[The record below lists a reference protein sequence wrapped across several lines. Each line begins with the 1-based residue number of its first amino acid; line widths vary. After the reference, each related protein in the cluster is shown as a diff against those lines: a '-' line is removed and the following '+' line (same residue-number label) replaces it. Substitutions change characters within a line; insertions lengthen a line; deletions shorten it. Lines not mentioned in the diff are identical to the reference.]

1 MKTKIFAGIMALAL
15 GFTAVSCSDD
25 DDYSPA
31 SGEVVQ
37 SIVTG
42 SSDVTATSA
51 KLNGTVKGLSSL
63 SASSYAVGFYYGN
76 SAEALTKSVDGTLDG
91 EAISAEI
98 SGLTANTTLYYQA
111 YVTLQKTVTY
121 KGEVKSLITTDAK
134 VVTSEASNVD
144 IFSATV
150 GGSSTDAPSN
160 ATAGVVL
167 AASSDVETVRAG
179 LRVQS
184 DDITTISVTKNGLLP
199 GATYYYAAYL
209 DLGTGVVY
217 GDVKEFETKEYSFD
231 VNELFVDLGLSTKW
245 AKCNIGAAEPEEFGG
260 LFAFG
265 DMTGLNASK
274 DIADYTVTSDIY
286 KTANDIAYKVYDGK
300 ATMPSADE
308 FEELIQKCTSEW
320 TEVNGVSGCKFTG
333 PNGNSIFLPAA
344 GSRKGSTITGEGSE
358 GLYLTGSVN
367 PTSSDF
373 AVSYDFASGVSAKAT
388 TPRYQALSVRAVT
401 VAKNV
406 VLDEALLN
414 NTWEFDLAED
424 GSYSTF
430 VGPVYFYGK
439 DDSWATITN
448 NEPTVDGDHWS
459 WAADFAGNPWVIGG
473 EASNVKGQ
481 MTFSVDES
489 GNKIV
494 TVVRYDAEGVMTTQT
509 GTYTVDAEN
518 KTISLVDGN
527 GEPLDVLYPANNE
540 GGLEDAATD
549 VRILSLT
556 EETLQLGVFRSDG
569 QLLGFN
575 YVTTLKKYG
584 FNVKLTCYSNVD
596 GCADG
601 WSSAVI
607 KIPADPSKVCG
618 DYSITFSTTNARTQ
632 GDVYVLDI
640 EDFSTAFPDAFVRIN
655 KITADGNDV
664 PFDASK
670 FYYGDIEGKGN
681 YRVEL
686 ANIWGCGR
694 NSDWS
699 GLIDSPFRKNG
710 GEVVGET
717 ALAFNSTFKVDFTVA
732 SVTSDG
738 TGTYPVNFVTVDPN
752 WKTSWG
758 TATGT
763 SLEVKK
769 ENFKYVMESTEVNM
783 SYDGSD
789 APEGNFS
796 EGSIMTFF
804 EVGDIYAYFPT
815 MHATLDAISID
826 GTALTFDKTK
836 VLDSNESPKYRLEL
850 WNMYG
855 ATSNSG
861 CAFGSPVDGVIK
873 ELAFK
878 EKMEL
883 TATFHS
889 LFAVP
894 SFE

>member
-15 GFTAVSCSDD
+15 GFSAVSCSDD

-51 KLNGTVKGLSSL
+51 KLNGTVKGLGSL

-76 SAEALTKSVDGTLDG
+76 SAEALTKTVDGTLDG

-134 VVTSEASNVD
+134 VVTTDASNVD
-144 IFSATV
+144 VFSATI
-150 GGSSTDAPSN
+150 GGTSTDAPST

-167 AASSDVETVRAG
+167 AASSDVEAVRAG
-179 LRVQS
+179 LRVSS
-184 DDITTISVTKNGLLP
+184 DDVTSISVTKEGLLP

-231 VNELFVDLGLSTKW
+231 VNDLFVDLGLSTKW
-245 AKCNIGAAEPEEFGG
+245 AKCNIGAAEPEDFGG

-265 DMTGLNASK
+265 DMTGLNPSK
-274 DIADYTVTSDIY
+274 DIADYTVTSDVY

-320 TEVNGVSGCKFTG
+320 TEVNGVAGCKFTG

-344 GSRKGSTITGEGSE
+344 GSRKGHTISGEGSE

-367 PTSSDF
+367 ASSSDF
-373 AVSYDFASGVSAKAT
+373 AVSYDFSNGVSAKST
-388 TPRYQALSVRAVT
+388 TPRFQALSVRAVT
-401 VAKNV
+401 VAKDV
-406 VLDEALLN
+406 KLDELLLN

-424 GSYSTF
+424 GSYTTF
-430 VGPVYFYGK
+430 PGPVYFYGS

-448 NEPTVDGDHWS
+448 NEPTIDGNHWS
-459 WAADFAGNPWVIGG
+459 WAADYAGNPWVV
-473 EASNVKGQ
+473 ESKTSNAKGK

-489 GNKIV
+489 GNNVV
-494 TVVRYDAEGVMTTQT
+494 TVVRYDTTGVMTTQT
-509 GTYTVDAEN
+509 GTYTVDVEN
-518 KTISLVDGN
+518 KTISLVDN
-527 GEPLDVLYPANNE
+527 DGEPLDILYLANMAGKIPN
-540 GGLEDAATD
+540 AATD
-549 VRILSLT
+549 VRILSIS
-556 EETLQLGVFRSDG
+556 EETLQLGVFRNDG

-575 YVTTLKKYG
+575 YVTSLKKYG
-584 FNVKLTCYSNVD
+584 FNVKLTCYSFVD
-596 GCADG
+596 KCDDE

-607 KIPADPSKVCG
+607 KIPADPNKVCG
-618 DYSITFSTTNARTQ
+618 DYSITFTTTNARTQ
-632 GDVYVLDI
+632 GDVYVLDV
-640 EDFSTAFPDAFVRIN
+640 EGFATAFPNALVRIN
-655 KITADGNDV
+655 KITADGKDV
-664 PFDASK
+664 PFDANK
-670 FYYGDIEGKGN
+670 FYYGDTEGKGN

-686 ANIWGCGR
+686 ANIWGCGH
-694 NSDWS
+694 NSDYS
-699 GLIDSPFRKNG
+699 GLADSPFRKNG
-710 GEVVGET
+710 GEVKGET

-738 TGTYPVNFVTVDPN
+738 TGTYPVNFVTVDFN
-752 WKTSWG
+752 WQSSWG
-758 TATGT
+758 TKTGT
-763 SLEVKK
+763 SLKVTK
-769 ENFKYVMESTEVNM
+769 ENFKYVMEATEINM
-783 SYDGSD
+783 TYDGSD
-789 APEGNFS
+789 APSADFS
-796 EGSIMTFF
+796 KGSLMTFF
-804 EVGDIYAYFPT
+804 QVEDIYAYFPT

-826 GTALTFDKTK
+826 GTALTYDKTK

-850 WNMYG
+850 WNPYG
-855 ATSNSG
+855 ATASD
-861 CAFGSPVDGVIK
+861 CAFGTPTNNVIK
-873 ELAFK
+873 ELGFN